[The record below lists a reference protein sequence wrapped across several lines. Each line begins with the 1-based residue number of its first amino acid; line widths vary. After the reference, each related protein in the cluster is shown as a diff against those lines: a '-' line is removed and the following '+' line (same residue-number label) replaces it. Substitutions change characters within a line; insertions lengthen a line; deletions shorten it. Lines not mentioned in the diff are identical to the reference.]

1 VTDELE
7 RDMAN
12 MKQGDH
18 RKNVRG
24 KQDLQV
30 ELVKDGLDLEIQGTT
45 VDLSHDGAFIKTTA
59 WHSLQVKDRATVT
72 FLLPSNVPG
81 KDKTICLHGEAVI
94 DRVDEENEGV
104 GVQFSK
110 GLKLVQQPRIPDA
123 AGKLRY
129 KRIAYYLS
137 TFADVPSIDFIAKY
151 PGGFFVERTQL
162 FFDKSVIIQFITNV
176 VDDEYA
182 LKHMKQGAG
191 QLEALKA
198 RVIEI
203 RKRKSFGG
211 SDTITIGRSPD
222 NDIVL
227 YNKNVSKSH
236 ACLYLTPSREYCY
249 LLDVGSV
256 NGTFLNRSKVASQIE
271 YQLADGDEISFGPE
285 TKLIYFSPKAFHA
298 FLSELK
304 ST

>member
-1 VTDELE
+1 
-7 RDMAN
+7 
-12 MKQGDH
+12 MKQRDH
-18 RKNVRG
+18 RKNLKI

-30 ELVKDGLDLEIQGTT
+30 ELVKDGLDLKIEGTT
-45 VDLSHDGAFIKTTA
+45 VDLSHEGAFIKTTA
-59 WHSLQVKDRATVT
+59 WHSLQVQDRATVT
-72 FLLPSNVPG
+72 FLLPPNLPG
-81 KDKTICLHGEAVI
+81 KDKTIGLQGEAVI
-94 DRVDEENEGV
+94 HRVDQENEGV
-104 GVQFSK
+104 EVQFFK
-110 GLKLVQQPRIPDA
+110 ELKLVQQTKVPDV
-123 AGKLRY
+123 AGRLRY

-137 TFADVPSIDFIAKY
+137 TFSDVPSTEFNAAY
-151 PGGFFVERTQL
+151 PGGFLVERSQL

-182 LKHMKQGAG
+182 FEQIKQGAG
-191 QLEALKA
+191 QIEVLKA

-203 RKRKSFGG
+203 KKKKAFREPDK
-211 SDTITIGRSPD
+211 IIIGRSPE

-236 ACLYLTPSREYCY
+236 ACLHLTPSREYCY
-249 LLDVGSV
+249 LVDIGSV
-256 NGTFLNRSKVASQIE
+256 NGTFLNNNKLASHKE

-285 TKLIYFSPKAFHA
+285 TKLIYFSPNAFHA

>member
-1 VTDELE
+1 
-7 RDMAN
+7 
-12 MKQGDH
+12 MKQCDH
-18 RKNVRG
+18 RKNVKV

-30 ELVKDGLDLEIQGTT
+30 ELVKDGLDLEIKGTA
-45 VDLSHDGAFIKTTA
+45 VDLSHNGAFIKTTA
-59 WHSLQVKDRATVT
+59 WHSLQVHDRAIVT
-72 FLLPSNVPG
+72 FLLSPNLPG
-81 KDKTICLHGEAVI
+81 KDKTICLQGEAVI
-94 DRVDEENEGV
+94 DRVDQENEGV
-104 GVQFSK
+104 GVHFSK
-110 GLKLVQQPRIPDA
+110 GLKLVQQAKIPDV

-137 TFADVPSIDFIAKY
+137 TFADVPSTEFIAVY
-151 PGGFFVERTQL
+151 PGGFLVERTQL

-182 LKHMKQGAG
+182 FKQMKQGAG

-203 RKRKSFGG
+203 KKRKSFRG
-211 SDTITIGRSPD
+211 SDTITIGRSPE
-222 NDIVL
+222 NDIVF

-256 NGTFLNRSKVASQIE
+256 NGTFLNSSKVASHTE

>member
-1 VTDELE
+1 V
-7 RDMAN
+7 
-12 MKQGDH
+12 
-18 RKNVRG
+18 
-24 KQDLQV
+24 
-30 ELVKDGLDLEIQGTT
+30 
-45 VDLSHDGAFIKTTA
+45 
-59 WHSLQVKDRATVT
+59 
-72 FLLPSNVPG
+72 LPSNLRG
-81 KDKTICLHGEAVI
+81 KNKTIGLQGEAVI
-94 DRVDEENEGV
+94 NRVDQENEGV
-104 GVQFSK
+104 GVQFPK
-110 GLKLVQQPRIPDA
+110 GLKLVQQTKAPDV

-137 TFADVPSIDFIAKY
+137 TFADAPSTEFIARY
-151 PGGFFVERTQL
+151 PGGFLVERTQL

-176 VDDEYA
+176 VDDEHA
-182 LKHMKQGAG
+182 FKKIKQGAG

-203 RKRKSFGG
+203 RKRKSFRGPG
-211 SDTITIGRSPD
+211 KITIGRSPE

-236 ACLYLTPSREYCY
+236 ACLYLTSSREYCY
-249 LLDVGSV
+249 LVDVGSV
-256 NGTFLNRSKVASQIE
+256 NGTFLNTSKVASHIE

-285 TKLIYFSPKAFHA
+285 TKLIYFSPKAFHT

>member
-1 VTDELE
+1 
-7 RDMAN
+7 
-12 MKQGDH
+12 MKQRDH
-18 RKNVRG
+18 RKNVKL

-30 ELVKDGLDLEIQGTT
+30 RLIKDGHDSELEGTS
-45 VDLSHDGAFIKTTA
+45 VNLNQKGAFIKTTA
-59 WHSLQVKDRATVT
+59 WHSLKVQDRVVVS
-72 FLLPSNVPG
+72 FLLPPTLPG
-81 KDKTICLHGEAVI
+81 KDKTIELEGEAVI
-94 DRVDEENEGV
+94 HRVDQENEGV
-104 GVQFSK
+104 EVQFSK
-110 GLKLVQQPRIPDA
+110 ELKLVQQTKVPDV
-123 AGKLRY
+123 AGRLRY

-137 TFADVPSIDFIAKY
+137 TFADVPSTEFIAAC
-151 PGGFFVERTQL
+151 PGGFLVEKSQL

-182 LKHMKQGAG
+182 LEQIKQGAG
-191 QLEALKA
+191 QIEVLKA

-203 RKRKSFGG
+203 TKRKSFREP
-211 SDTITIGRSPD
+211 DKVIVGRSPE

-249 LLDVGSV
+249 LVDIGSV
-256 NGTFLNRSKVASQIE
+256 NGTFLNNNKLASYKE
-271 YQLADGDEISFGPE
+271 YQLADGDELSFGPE

-304 ST
+304 SS